1 MSDGDLGFEHIWEP
15 GTEADAPVLLLLHGT
30 GGDER
35 DLLPLGR
42 ALAADS
48 SLLSP
53 RGRVLEGTMPR
64 WFRRLAEGVFDEADL
79 IERAHELVSFLDAAS
94 GHYGFPRDKVVA
106 VGFSNGANVAAAAL
120 LLDPAAF
127 RGAVLLSPMVPLRPD
142 VLPDLSGTAVLI
154 GAGRSDAIAPPGQA
168 AALAMLLTDS
178 GASVDLMWHPGGHAV
193 TPEEVERARGW
204 LARLRTTI
212 GSRPVRGVPG
222 PPD

>member
-1 MSDGDLGFEHIWEP
+1 VGDGDLGFEHVWEP

-30 GGDER
+30 GGDEG

-42 ALAADS
+42 SLAADS

-53 RGRVLEGTMPR
+53 RGKVLEGTMPR

-79 IERAHELVSFLDAAS
+79 IERAHELVSFVDAAS
-94 GHYGFPRDKVVA
+94 DHYGFARDKVVA
-106 VGFSNGANVAAAAL
+106 VGFSNGANMAAAVM
-120 LLDPAAF
+120 LLDPGAL
-127 RGAVLLSPMVPLRPD
+127 RGGVLLSPMVPLRPE
-142 VLPDLSGTAVLI
+142 VVPDLSGTAVLI
-154 GAGRSDAIAPPGQA
+154 GAGRSDPIAPPGQA

-204 LARLRTTI
+204 LARLRTAI
-212 GSRPVRGVPG
+212 GSRPVRGAPHA
-222 PPD
+222 PD